1 MIVSAVSAPLIVEV
15 VLLLPVVVAVGWVA
29 ARTLGIRQSWTRI
42 FLTGLIGLALGVSLA
57 NWSVVH
63 QPNHEGTLALRIAA
77 FSVLVTMAASIA
89 LDFFAKPGGPDRSA
103 RVGRLPKLPHP
114 IRRVQRT
121 IAPPRRFREVLD
133 VARREGLLQPRFAS
147 AAGISDPEFG
157 ARLRATLEG
166 CGGMFVKLGQVAA
179 TRTDLLPAPLIA
191 ELSQLQSSVAP
202 AEPAAMREVV
212 EAELGCPAE
221 EVFASFDWKPLA
233 AASIAHVY
241 RATLSGE
248 PVAVKVQRPQVAEIV
263 ARDTQ
268 AMLTLASFIQR
279 RTAIGLRVDVLAFVH
294 EFTDAINE
302 ELDFAHEARAT
313 ERIRTNRLDDKGIHI
328 PRVHMDLCTRRLI
341 VMEEVHGRPVSDPA
355 ALAASPVPPQELA
368 DRLLA
373 SYLGQIF
380 RDGAFHA
387 DPHPGNVLLDKEG
400 TLHLLD
406 FGSTGIL
413 DAATLDA
420 LGTILVAIAMNAP
433 ELFQRAIL
441 DLAPPPSGA
450 DLTGLSSDLTRF
462 LAVHQH
468 GGGFDAGMLKAMIDV
483 LQRHRLAIPTSLTLL
498 SRAVLTLDGTLHIVA
513 PGYPLADRAT
523 EIAKPL
529 LVPFEPTEQGIQR
542 ELLRTLPRPPESPQ
556 PCRGDRDPSPLRTA
570 DRTNT
575 VFRGSG
581 RRCVL
586 PLLGQSRPAGR
597 GRAGWDTHRS
607 HHPPGIQ
614 YLKQPGRRE
623 GPRGD
628 RLRRTLPWVGHH
640 HASGRAHSARP
651 LSLIRRRL

>member
-1 MIVSAVSAPLIVEV
+1 
-15 VLLLPVVVAVGWVA
+15 
-29 ARTLGIRQSWTRI
+29 
-42 FLTGLIGLALGVSLA
+42 
-57 NWSVVH
+57 
-63 QPNHEGTLALRIAA
+63 
-77 FSVLVTMAASIA
+77 
-89 LDFFAKPGGPDRSA
+89 
-103 RVGRLPKLPHP
+103 
-114 IRRVQRT
+114 
-121 IAPPRRFREVLD
+121 
-133 VARREGLLQPRFAS
+133 
-147 AAGISDPEFG
+147 
-157 ARLRATLEG
+157 
-166 CGGMFVKLGQVAA
+166 MFVKLGQVAA

-191 ELSQLQSSVAP
+191 ELSQLQSSVTP

-387 DPHPGNVLLDKEG
+387 DPHPGNILLDKAG

-542 ELLRTLPRPPESPQ
+542 ELLRTLPALRNLPSHAEAIATQVRSGQLTVRTRSFADPADAAFFRSLVNRALLAAIGLVGILTAAIILLASSTSSNQ
-556 PCRGDRDPSPLRTA
+556 GDARVLEGIGYAGLFLGSVITMRVVALIVRD
-570 DRTNT
+570 
-575 VFRGSG
+575 
-581 RRCVL
+581 
-586 PLLGQSRPAGR
+586 
-597 GRAGWDTHRS
+597 RS
-607 HHPPGIQ
+607 
-614 YLKQPGRRE
+614 
-623 GPRGD
+623 
-628 RLRRTLPWVGHH
+628 
-640 HASGRAHSARP
+640 A
-651 LSLIRRRL
+651 

>member
-1 MIVSAVSAPLIVEV
+1 MTAAAISAPLIVEV
-15 VLLLPVVVAVGWVA
+15 ALLLPVVVAIGWVG
-29 ARTLGIRQSWTRI
+29 ARTLGVRQSWTRI

-63 QPNHEGTLALRIAA
+63 QRNHEGTLGLRIAA

-89 LDFFAKPGGPDRSA
+89 LEFFAKPGAPDRSA
-103 RVGRLPKLPHP
+103 QLGRLPNMPHP

-191 ELSQLQSSVAP
+191 ELTQLQSSVAP
-202 AEPAAMREVV
+202 SEPDAMRQVV
-212 EAELGCPAE
+212 EGELGCPTDQI
-221 EVFASFDWKPLA
+221 FASFDWKPLA
-233 AASIAHVY
+233 AASIAQVY

-263 ARDTQ
+263 ARDAQ
-268 AMLTLASFIQR
+268 AMLTLARFVQR
-279 RTAIGLRVDVLAFVH
+279 RTTIGLRVDLLAFVR
-294 EFTDAINE
+294 EFTDAIKE
-302 ELDFAHEARAT
+302 ELDFTHEARAA
-313 ERIRTNRLDDKGIHI
+313 ERIRINRLDDKGIHI

-341 VMEEVHGRPVSDPA
+341 VFEEVHGRPVSDTD
-355 ALAASPVPPQELA
+355 ALASSPVPRQELA

-373 SYLGQIF
+373 SYLGQIL

-387 DPHPGNVLLDKEG
+387 DPHPGNILLDKDG

-420 LGTILVAIAMNAP
+420 LGHLLVAIALNAP
-433 ELFQRAIL
+433 DLFQRAVL
-441 DLAPPPSGA
+441 ELAPPPSGA

-468 GGGFDAGMLKAMIDV
+468 GGGFDAGLLKAMIDL
-483 LQRHRLAIPTSLTLL
+483 LQRHRLTIPTSLTLL
-498 SRAVLTLDGTLHIVA
+498 SRAVLTLDGTLHIIA
-513 PGYPLADRAT
+513 PGYPLADRAS
-523 EIAKPL
+523 EIAKPF
-529 LVPFEPTEQGIQR
+529 LVPFEPTEQTMQR
-542 ELLRTLPRPPESPQ
+542 ELLRTLPALRNLPSHAEAIAAQVRSGQLVIRTRSFADPADAAFLRALVNRALLAAVGLVGILTAAIILLASTTATNH
-556 PCRGDRDPSPLRTA
+556 GDARVLEGIGYAGLFLGSVITMRVVALIVRD
-570 DRTNT
+570 
-575 VFRGSG
+575 
-581 RRCVL
+581 
-586 PLLGQSRPAGR
+586 
-597 GRAGWDTHRS
+597 RS
-607 HHPPGIQ
+607 
-614 YLKQPGRRE
+614 
-623 GPRGD
+623 
-628 RLRRTLPWVGHH
+628 
-640 HASGRAHSARP
+640 A
-651 LSLIRRRL
+651 